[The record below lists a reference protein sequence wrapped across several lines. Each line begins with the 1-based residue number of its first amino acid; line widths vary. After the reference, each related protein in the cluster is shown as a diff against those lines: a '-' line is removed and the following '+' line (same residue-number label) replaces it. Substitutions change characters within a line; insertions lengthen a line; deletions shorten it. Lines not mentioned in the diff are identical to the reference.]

1 MKVYTVVVGT
11 YHSVPF
17 SSDGQYVDCWEKE
30 WVELTSRRKSFTTRA
45 KAEAY
50 AAAEKDRWTT
60 TSIHEE
66 EID

>member
-1 MKVYTVVVGT
+1 MKVFTVVVGT
-11 YHSVPF
+11 YHTVPF

-30 WVELTSRRKSFTTRA
+30 WVELHRKSFTTRA

-60 TSIHEE
+60 TSIREE